1 MGASSESGGM
11 HPSGIA
17 ARLLEGWK
25 EKPIPAMRLW
35 QAKSTHPEE
44 SAAASSDGSLAS
56 ASAPS

>member
-1 MGASSESGGM
+1 MDASSESGGM

-25 EKPIPAMRLW
+25 EKLIPAMRRW

-44 SAAASSDGSLAS
+44 SAAARSDGLS
-56 ASAPS
+56 ALDSAPS